1 MSEGAR
7 APLWPW
13 LHEPLQS
20 ALQQLSG
27 HHAVLLHGP
36 QGVGQFEFALAL
48 ARSWLCEAQPVGSAF
63 HVACGQRPS
72 CRLIEAGSHP
82 DLQVILPEAL
92 QASLG
97 WVSSGADE
105 GSDKASEK
113 AEGKSKKLSQE
124 IKVDAIRAVVQFSQ
138 HTASRGRAK
147 VVLIHPA
154 ERMNLIA
161 SNTLLKTLEEPPGQ
175 VRFVLSGATLDQ
187 LLPTIRSRCQA
198 WRLPMPD
205 AAPAAQWLQAQTEG
219 MSLDDA
225 KVLLA
230 AAGGQPLTAR
240 DRQQLGL
247 DARAWPQLPQ
257 ALMQGAATALNQW
270 PLPLVVETLQKL
282 CHDLACAAQ
291 GAAPRYFPASS
302 LPAAPDLGLLTT
314 WAQELGKV
322 ARHAEHPWNQNLKI
336 ETLLLQARAIMRPRP
351 ARAALR

>member
-1 MSEGAR
+1 MSDNQRPA
-7 APLWPW
+7 LWPW
-13 LHEPLQS
+13 LQQPLQA

-48 ARSWLCEAQPVGSAF
+48 ARSWLCEAHPAGHAHQP
-63 HVACGQRPS
+63 ACGRCTS
-72 CRLIEAGSHP
+72 CHLIEAGSHP

-97 WVSSGADE
+97 WQSAGGEDAGE
-105 GSDKASEK
+105 KGSDKSESK
-113 AEGKSKKLSQE
+113 GKKLSQE
-124 IKVDAIRAVVQFSQ
+124 IKVDAIRAVVQFAQ

-161 SNTLLKTLEEPPGQ
+161 ANTLLKTLEEPPGQ

-198 WRLPMPD
+198 WRLPTPD
-205 AAPAAQWLQAQTEG
+205 TAAAAQWLQAELEG
-219 MSLDDA
+219 MSLQDA
-225 KVLLA
+225 QVLLA

-240 DRQQLGL
+240 DRHQLGL
-247 DARAWPQLPQ
+247 DARYWPQIPK
-257 ALMQGAATALNQW
+257 ALLQGGATTLNQW

-282 CHDLACAAQ
+282 CHDLACVAA
-291 GAAPRYFPASS
+291 GAAPRYFPADS
-302 LPAAPDLGLLTT
+302 LPPVPDLNLLTT
-314 WAQELGKV
+314 WAQELRKV
-322 ARHAEHPWNQNLKI
+322 SRHAEHPWNQNLKV
-336 ETLLLQARAIMRPRP
+336 ETLLLQARAVMRPRP
-351 ARAALR
+351 QRATPR